1 MTRPTPPYSRIVT
14 EQEHRWI
21 PVTEKLPPD
30 RARVAVIVLDHF
42 DGAHQTC
49 AACNDGKWPYPNVTH
64 WMPLPPHPD
73 GREFLL

>member
-30 RARVAVIVLDHF
+30 RARVAVIALDLF
-42 DGAHQTC
+42 DGAHQMC
-49 AACNDGKWPYPNVTH
+49 AACYDGKWPYPNVTH

>member
-1 MTRPTPPYSRIVT
+1 MTRPTPPYSRIVA

-30 RARVAVIVLDHF
+30 RARVAVIALDHF
-42 DGAHQTC
+42 DGAHQMC
-49 AACNDGKWPYPNVTH
+49 AAYIDGKWAYPNVTH